1 MIIGFDESHKD
12 PKNFSIDDEDNN
24 GFSKLADLL
33 ERKGFQLRQLTEPLE
48 NLEVDIAVVA
58 FPKNKIFT
66 DEVDFLVRFVQSGGG
81 LLLLAEWGGIFDN
94 AKNLNILARKF
105 GLAFNEDR
113 VCDVD
118 NIQPTKAGRKRAHN
132 IRITGLNHNY
142 SIVKDVQYFVMTS
155 GCSINPSYKNQ
166 IVAWGG
172 PRSWK
177 DVDGDSEYDVGEQ
190 FGYIPV
196 MVAAQYGSGRVIGLG
211 DGSVLANESFS
222 DPNHQQLALNMFNW
236 LGSSI

>member
-33 ERKGFQLRQLTEPLE
+33 ERKGHKLRQFNEPLKD
-48 NLEVDIAVVA
+48 LEVDIAVVA
-58 FPKNKIFT
+58 FPKEKIFT

-81 LLLLAEWGGIFDN
+81 LLMMAEWGGIFDN
-94 AKNLNILARKF
+94 AKNLNKLARKF
-105 GLAFNEDR
+105 GLTFNEDR
-113 VCDVD
+113 VCDAD

-132 IRITGLNHNY
+132 IRITGLNRNY
-142 SIVKDVQYFVMTS
+142 PIVNQVQYFVMTS

-190 FGYIPV
+190 YGYIPV
-196 MVAAQYGSGRVIGLG
+196 MVAAQYGSGRVVALG
-211 DGSVLANESFS
+211 DGSVLANELFS
-222 DPNHQQLALNMFNW
+222 DPNHQQLALNIFSW
-236 LGSSI
+236 LGSEI

>member
-1 MIIGFDESHKD
+1 MIIGFDEAHKD

-33 ERKGFQLRQLTEPLE
+33 ERKGHKLRQLTEPLE

-81 LLLLAEWGGIFDN
+81 LLMLAEWGGIFDN

-105 GLAFNEDR
+105 GITFNEDR
-113 VCDVD
+113 VCDAD

-132 IRITGLNHNY
+132 IRITGLNRNY
-142 SIVKDVQYFVMTS
+142 PIVNQVQYFVMTS
-155 GCSINPSYKNQ
+155 GCSINPTYKNQ

-190 FGYIPV
+190 YGYVPV
-196 MVAAQYGSGRVIGLG
+196 MVAAQYGSGRIIALG
-211 DGSVLANESFS
+211 DGSVLANESFA
-222 DPNHQQLALNMFNW
+222 DPNHQQLALNIFSW
-236 LGSSI
+236 LGSEI